1 MPNRKETTMTL
12 LDEVRQAKRLPTP
25 QTARMIR
32 LAAGVSQERFARELG
47 VHRMTV
53 QRWETGER
61 TPRAEHR
68 AAYAALLEALRAEVA
83 S

>member
-1 MPNRKETTMTL
+1 MTL
-12 LDEVRQAKRLPTP
+12 LDEVRLAKKLPP
-25 QTARMIR
+25 PERAKLIR
-32 LAAGVSQERFARELG
+32 LTAGVSQERLARELG

-61 TPRAEHR
+61 RPSGAHR
-68 AAYAALLEALRAEVA
+68 ASYAALLEALRAEVA

>member
-1 MPNRKETTMTL
+1 MAL
-12 LDEVRQAKRLPTP
+12 LDEVRQAKNAPLLPP
-25 QTARMIR
+25 PNTARMIR
-32 LAAGVSQERFARELG
+32 VAAGVTQERLAQELG

-61 TPRAEHR
+61 TPRGVHR
-68 AAYAALLEALRAEVA
+68 KMYAQLIDALRAEVA